1 MGFPLLVVLPFI
13 KAIPSPT
20 GRRMFPHRRQTSAT
34 RRERGGQVSFSFA
47 CSDLSSRAQ
56 SKGDRPLRYPPV
68 RVAPTLRM
76 RWLHRPEF
84 RRRGPNPTCGALQNY
99 HTAGP
104 TRTKQ
109 ERPEFEMAVFHK
121 RVNQNIR
128 LESSITLNC
137 SLSENYGFP
146 SAVGSVLA

>member
-1 MGFPLLVVLPFI
+1 MLQTIVV
-13 KAIPSPT
+13 KKVTCNGSNPT
-20 GRRMFPHRRQTSAT
+20 G
-34 RRERGGQVSFSFA
+34 
-47 CSDLSSRAQ
+47 
-56 SKGDRPLRYPPV
+56 
-68 RVAPTLRM
+68 
-76 RWLHRPEF
+76 
-84 RRRGPNPTCGALQNY
+84 GALQNY

-128 LESSITLNC
+128 LESSRTLNC
-137 SLSENYGFP
+137 SLSEDYDFQ